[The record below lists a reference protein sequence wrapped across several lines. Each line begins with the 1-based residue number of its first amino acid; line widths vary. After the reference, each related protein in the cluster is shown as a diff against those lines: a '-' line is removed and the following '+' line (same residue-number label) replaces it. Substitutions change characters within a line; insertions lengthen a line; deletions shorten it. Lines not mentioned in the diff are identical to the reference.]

1 MSSCGHIEVS
11 GIILGFPRLSPR
23 GGQVA
28 HVLLSRSPLY
38 THLKG
43 ALTVRLACVRRAASV
58 HPEPGS
64 NSPFGAPR
72 RARRMV
78 SKWTSGPRSKTTP
91 ISDFTGIDSAP
102 CPRARHSSIASL
114 SFVVRSLGHGI
125 RFSGCPAASVR
136 VGRAPREEVIYAPYT
151 RLGSLVCFLH
161 VSYIS
166 GL

>member
-64 NSPFGAPR
+64 NSPFKIKLTKSQYNLKLSWIH
-72 RARRMV
+72 V
-78 SKWTSGPRSKTTP
+78 SKIPL
-91 ISDFTGIDSAP
+91 ISDSLKLWIDYWTKCSNSNFA
-102 CPRARHSSIASL
+102 CLSL
-114 SFVVRSLGHGI
+114 LIFRSQYPVFKVRCAAISHCVVRGAGNN
-125 RFSGCPAASVR
+125 
-136 VGRAPREEVIYAPYT
+136 YT
-151 RLGSLVCFLH
+151 HLRLVCEEDF
-161 VSYIS
+161 VSS
-166 GL
+166 

>member
-64 NSPFGAPR
+64 NSPFKLIQTHVPVEVKRGEYK
-72 RARRMV
+72 
-78 SKWTSGPRSKTTP
+78 SSLRS
-91 ISDFTGIDSAP
+91 
-102 CPRARHSSIASL
+102 R
-114 SFVVRSLGHGI
+114 
-125 RFSGCPAASVR
+125 
-136 VGRAPREEVIYAPYT
+136 
-151 RLGSLVCFLH
+151 
-161 VSYIS
+161 
-166 GL
+166 